1 VSLRNSVR
9 VGTIACAMEIHT
21 RTEGDVT
28 LIRLSGHLDAT
39 TVGDLKTE
47 VAAIQ
52 TGGGSRICLSCQR
65 MEFIDSTALGQ
76 ILAMHKSLKA
86 GGGELVISEPSRFL
100 QSAIRTLEL
109 YHILE
114 IFDSDKAAVAHFA

>member
-1 VSLRNSVR
+1 MSLRNPPR
-9 VGTIACAMEIHT
+9 VGTIVGAMEIRT

-28 LIRLSGHLDAT
+28 LMRLSGHLDGT
-39 TVGDLKTE
+39 TVEDLKTE
-47 VAAIQ
+47 VSAIQ

-65 MEFIDSTALGQ
+65 VEFIDSTALGQ
-76 ILAMHKSLKA
+76 LLAMHKKLKT

-114 IFDSDKAAVAHFA
+114 IFDSDKDAIAHFA